1 MSSLRYR
8 RILLKISGEA
18 LAGEGKNGIDP
29 AILKRMAEDIRD
41 ARSAG
46 VSVALVIGAGN
57 FFRGAMGE
65 ELGIKRSTGDYMGM
79 LATVMNA
86 LAMKNALEHLNVP
99 ACVMSA
105 IAMDDIAEHYSVR
118 SACEMLDK
126 GTVVIAAAGTGHPFF
141 TTDTAAALRA
151 VETDCDVMLKATKV
165 NGVYTDDPVKNPAA
179 EKIDSIPYIKVIRDQ
194 LKVMD
199 MTSVSLCMENK
210 LPMIVFDLF
219 EEHAL
224 MRILSGEN
232 IGTIIS

>member
-18 LAGEGKNGIDP
+18 LAGDGKNGIDP
-29 AILKRMAEDIRD
+29 AILKRIAEDIRN
-41 ARSAG
+41 ARNAG
-46 VSVALVIGAGN
+46 VSIALVIGAGN

-86 LAMKNALEHLNVP
+86 LAMKNALEQLNVP
-99 ACVMSA
+99 SCVMSA
-105 IAMDDIAEHYSVR
+105 IAMDDVAEHYSVR
-118 SACEMLDK
+118 SACEMLDS

-151 VETDCDVMLKATKV
+151 VETGCDVMLKATKV
-165 NGVYTDDPVKNPAA
+165 NGVYTDDPAKNSAA
-179 EKIDSIPYIKVIRDQ
+179 EKMDSIPYIKVIRDQ

-199 MTSVSLCMENK
+199 LTSVSLCMENK

-224 MRILSGEN
+224 MRILAGEN